1 MILKTCLF
9 PFLFEFFMLEVA
21 LGIFLSVYTA
31 SAHQWPRLQHT

>member
-1 MILKTCLF
+1 L
-9 PFLFEFFMLEVA
+9 LEVA